1 MRLTVLILTLAGCQP
16 ADPPPQLPQPTYQEW
31 LDASETARE
40 IAAELQQ

>member
-40 IAAELQQ
+40 IAAENQN